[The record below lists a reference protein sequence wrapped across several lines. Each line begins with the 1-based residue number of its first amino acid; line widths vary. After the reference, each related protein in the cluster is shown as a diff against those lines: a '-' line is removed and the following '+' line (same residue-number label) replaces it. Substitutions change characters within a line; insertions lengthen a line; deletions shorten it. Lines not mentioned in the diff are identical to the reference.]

1 MRSLRSFRIGL
12 IAAVMAI
19 LVLVGVSPIVPAQA
33 GDKAGAGKKPAAPA
47 PKAAV
52 DKTVAADL
60 QVGPAPKEGDEGW
73 KYSTFSLDTSK
84 GDVYLRLRVRAGGT
98 EFTDLGVKV
107 TRGPDQTVTRKDPKT
122 GRATKKTIPG
132 KPEMVALVLRDQPQD
147 ETSLFGSEFRLVAV
161 EDRPIPGLVE
171 GDTCKGSEEGKPSAG
186 LWIVTTNPFAKD
198 AKDRHPALGCLE
210 MVVGKDGALS
220 FRVWRPKPQT
230 LMMGTG
236 ETATPATTVPPVPAP
251 DEPPKVEEFGDK

>member
-19 LVLVGVSPIVPAQA
+19 LVLVGVSPIAPAQA
-33 GDKAGAGKKPAAPA
+33 GDKGAGKKPAAPA

-52 DKTVAADL
+52 EKTVAAEL
-60 QVGPAPKEGDEGW
+60 LLGPAPKEGDEGW

-84 GDVYLRLRVRAGGT
+84 GDVYLRLRVRSGGA

-107 TRGPDQTVTRKDPKT
+107 TRGPDQIVTRKDPKT
-122 GRATKKTIPG
+122 GRLVKKTIPG
-132 KPEMVALVLRDQPQD
+132 KPEMVALVPQDQPQD
-147 ETSLFGSEFRLVAV
+147 ETALFGGEFRLVAV
-161 EDRPIPGLVE
+161 EDRPLSGLVE
-171 GDTCKGSEEGKPSAG
+171 GDTAKGSEEGKPSPG

-236 ETATPATTVPPVPAP
+236 ETISPATTVPAPAP